1 MSSDTFLVS
10 FPIWR
15 EGPICAFAAQLFPG
29 IQKPTPG
36 ILLTSTWKIC
46 RFPTRRPSVA
56 FTAAQNLSP
65 RNNSESIT
73 WLSTTTTTSHFSVL
87 AATLILS
94 GIPWWFT
101 TNSLTL
107 ASACSVSK
115 TTSPET
121 TTATAWKPVLKLL
134 FVLCF
139 NFFVFLKIKFKNF
152 HFSFFICLVYWLYLK
167 KSLID
172 LSIKKVKL
180 YLELKQ
186 SFFVF

>member
-1 MSSDTFLVS
+1 
-10 FPIWR
+10 
-15 EGPICAFAAQLFPG
+15 
-29 IQKPTPG
+29 
-36 ILLTSTWKIC
+36 
-46 RFPTRRPSVA
+46 
-56 FTAAQNLSP
+56 
-65 RNNSESIT
+65 
-73 WLSTTTTTSHFSVL
+73 
-87 AATLILS
+87 
-94 GIPWWFT
+94 
-101 TNSLTL
+101 
-107 ASACSVSK
+107 
-115 TTSPET
+115 
-121 TTATAWKPVLKLL
+121 LKLL

>member
-73 WLSTTTTTSHFSVL
+73 WLSTTTTSHFSVL
-87 AATLILS
+87 AATLTLS

-115 TTSPET
+115 TTLPET
-121 TTATAWKPVLKLL
+121 TTATAWKPLLKLL

-139 NFFVFLKIKFKNF
+139 NFFVFLKIKFQNF
-152 HFSFFICLVYWLYLK
+152 HFSFFICLVYWLY
-167 KSLID
+167 
-172 LSIKKVKL
+172 
-180 YLELKQ
+180 
-186 SFFVF
+186 F